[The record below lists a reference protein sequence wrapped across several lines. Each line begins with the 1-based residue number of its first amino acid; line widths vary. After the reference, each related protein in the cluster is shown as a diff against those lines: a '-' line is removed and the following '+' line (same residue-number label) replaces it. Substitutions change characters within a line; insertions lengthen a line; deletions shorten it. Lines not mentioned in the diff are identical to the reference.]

1 MSKIGK
7 KNITIPKDS
16 SIKIEGANLTISG
29 PKGTKKLTINDKI
42 FSSKLNESEFQI
54 QPLEKNIDK
63 KTSIM
68 WGTYRSLINN
78 AVTGVS
84 KGHEKILELSGVG
97 FRANLKGEVLNL
109 QIGFSHDVNFKI
121 PKEIKITVEKQTII
135 KINGVDKE
143 LVSKIAADIKNLK
156 PVEPYKAK
164 GIKERGQFVLRKEG
178 KKEIMK
184 KINNKIK
191 RKLRNRKKL
200 KDVIINRYRIS
211 VSKSLNNLSAQI
223 IDDKQKKTL
232 VSASSIEKELKS
244 KKIKKM
250 EKSSLIGEILAK
262 RAKEKNINEVYF
274 DRGSYKYHGR
284 VKTFAET
291 LRKNGLKF

>member
-7 KNITIPKDS
+7 KNIFVPKES
-16 SIKIEGANLTISG
+16 SIKIEGSNLTITG
-29 PKGTKKLTINDKI
+29 PKGTKSLTINDKI
-42 FSSKLNESEFQI
+42 FSSKLNDKNEFQI
-54 QPLEKNIDK
+54 LPLNKKIDK

-84 KGHEKILELSGVG
+84 QGHEKVLQLSGVG
-97 FRANLKGEVLNL
+97 FRANLKGELLNL

-178 KKEIMK
+178 KKK
-184 KINNKIK
+184 
-191 RKLRNRKKL
+191 
-200 KDVIINRYRIS
+200 
-211 VSKSLNNLSAQI
+211 
-223 IDDKQKKTL
+223 
-232 VSASSIEKELKS
+232 
-244 KKIKKM
+244 
-250 EKSSLIGEILAK
+250 
-262 RAKEKNINEVYF
+262 
-274 DRGSYKYHGR
+274 
-284 VKTFAET
+284 
-291 LRKNGLKF
+291 